1 EAIEVTGLKRLFP
14 SYVRDRI
21 AVGTP
26 KPLNINQ
33 LVDSLRLLQLDP
45 LIASINAELE
55 AGTRPGQNILRV
67 VATEAK
73 TFQLGI
79 AANNNAV
86 ESVGTFQYVPF
97 VSEANVSGRGDA
109 ISVNYQGTQGSNV
122 QNFSYTAPI
131 NARNG
136 TLALSFQNSDSTVI
150 QPPFDELDIKVTAWT
165 LDFTY
170 RQPMVRSAAQEA
182 ALGVT
187 FTRSQSQ
194 STVLGL
200 PIPISAGANN
210 EGQTRLSVLRFFQ
223 DYLRRGAQDVLAV
236 RSQFSFGLNL
246 FDATINPEPP
256 DALFFAWRGQAQYA
270 YQLAPQ
276 TLFLVRGDVQVAD
289 RALPAVEQFSLGGQ
303 QSVRGY
309 SQDFLITDNGAL
321 LSAEVRVPLWRSE
334 DGQSVFQI
342 VPFTDVGVGWNN
354 SGFPDP
360 RPNLIA
366 GAGIGLNFELTER
379 FSLRLDYGIPLVAVR
394 TEDNTWQDNGIYF
407 TVQFSP
413 FRGW

>member
-1 EAIEVTGLKRLFP
+1 
-14 SYVRDRI
+14 
-21 AVGTP
+21 
-26 KPLNINQ
+26 
-33 LVDSLRLLQLDP
+33 
-45 LIASINAELE
+45 
-55 AGTRPGQNILRV
+55 
-67 VATEAK
+67 
-73 TFQLGI
+73 
-79 AANNNAV
+79 
-86 ESVGTFQYVPF
+86 
-97 VSEANVSGRGDA
+97 
-109 ISVNYQGTQGSNV
+109 
-122 QNFSYTAPI
+122 
-131 NARNG
+131 
-136 TLALSFQNSDSTVI
+136 
-150 QPPFDELDIKVTAWT
+150 
-165 LDFTY
+165 
-170 RQPMVRSAAQEA
+170 M
-182 ALGVT
+182 GVT

-194 STVLGL
+194 STILGL
-200 PIPISAGANN
+200 PIPISAGANE

-223 DYLRRGAQDVLAV
+223 DYLRRGPQDVFSA

-256 DALFFAWRGQAQYA
+256 DAQFFAWRGQAQYA

-309 SQDFLITDNGAL
+309 SQDFVITDNGAL
-321 LSAEVRVPLWRSE
+321 LSAEVRVPLWRSN

-360 RPNLIA
+360 MPNLIA

-379 FSLRLDYGIPLVAVR
+379 LSLRLDYGIPLVAVR